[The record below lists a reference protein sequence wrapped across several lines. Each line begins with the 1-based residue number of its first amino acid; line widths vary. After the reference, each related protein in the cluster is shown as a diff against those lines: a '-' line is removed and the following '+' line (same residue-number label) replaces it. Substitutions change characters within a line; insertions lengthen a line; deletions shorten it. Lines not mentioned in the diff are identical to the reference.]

1 MTSFPSISSQ
11 RLLRKGPLVEETF
24 RLFSG
29 WDFNRSVEENLNT
42 GLHGSFRTQGWE
54 REVLVTVGR
63 RLKNFHLMEPLV
75 VLARNGMGLA
85 DWRDCWRL
93 WVGVTEEPFGS
104 FVRDWL
110 FEEYVAGRYN
120 VRSEDARE
128 FASSAWAAHS
138 QDGKALSDYG
148 LLRAARDLLKTAVD
162 LGLLLGKGPA
172 KTFSPAQ
179 MGDDVLLFHIHLI
192 AAIEGSYVKVPTSIH
207 WRLALMSP
215 DDVHRTLLRLHQY
228 RKVDYQVAGSFVQL
242 GLPHSTPLAFS
253 KALKP

>member
-1 MTSFPSISSQ
+1 MTGFPSISSQ

-24 RLFSG
+24 RLFLG
-29 WDFNRSVEENLNT
+29 WDFDESVESNLIAR
-42 GLHGSFRTQGWE
+42 LHGSFRTQGWE
-54 REVLVTVGR
+54 REVIATIGR
-63 RLKNFHLMEPLV
+63 RLKNFVLMEPLV

-93 WVGVTEEPFGS
+93 WVGITEAPFGE

-110 FEEYVAGRYN
+110 CEEYIAGRYN

-128 FASSAWAAHS
+128 FASYAWAAHS
-138 QDGKALSDYG
+138 HDGKVLSDYG

-162 LGLLLGKGPA
+162 LGLLTGKGPA

-179 MGDDVLLFHIHLI
+179 MGDDALLFHIHLI
-192 AAIEGSYVKVPTSIH
+192 AAVEGSYVKVPASVH
-207 WRLALMSP
+207 WRLALMYP

-242 GLPHSTPLAFS
+242 TLPHSTPLAFA